1 MGRVKGVKTPVQRGI
16 RVLAPFTAARLAEHR
31 PLVPRRLCRLSR
43 GERQLLERP
52 VNPALLAREGLHDLR
67 IELASRR
74 AQDLV
79 DRALP
84 AERRAIANNPA
95 GLAAIEAIGVL
106 GWPRDEIAIL
116 SLGCGAEALDVR
128 TRGWWRSGLFGFAPK
143 VVAVFLTA
151 QSDASCGSA
160 IHLLSDRRNFHR
172 ISPTLPA
179 KRYGLDVTRELPSL
193 SSLGNT
199 EARHR
204 LHEIRPLF
212 FSAPAEP
219 FVPELAL

>member
-1 MGRVKGVKTPVQRGI
+1 MKGVKTPVQRGI

-84 AERRAIANNPA
+84 AERRAIGPVACHCIECVGEGEDPRSERNGVRFEA
-95 GLAAIEAIGVL
+95 VGIAAAVSPFVVMPDHVL
-106 GWPRDEIAIL
+106 TS
-116 SLGCGAEALDVR
+116 SLQNSHVCEDVGAERPD
-128 TRGWWRSGLFGFAPK
+128 T
-143 VVAVFLTA
+143 
-151 QSDASCGSA
+151 SC
-160 IHLLSDRRNFHR
+160 
-172 ISPTLPA
+172 
-179 KRYGLDVTRELPSL
+179 
-193 SSLGNT
+193 
-199 EARHR
+199 
-204 LHEIRPLF
+204 
-212 FSAPAEP
+212 
-219 FVPELAL
+219 